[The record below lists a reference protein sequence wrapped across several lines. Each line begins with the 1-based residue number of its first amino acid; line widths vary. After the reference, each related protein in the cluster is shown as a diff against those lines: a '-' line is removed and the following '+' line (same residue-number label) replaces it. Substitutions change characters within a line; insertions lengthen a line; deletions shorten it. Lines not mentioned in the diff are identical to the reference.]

1 MENTNQE
8 TIQEIVKLGRAG
20 LGPQAVPGG
29 NIPYVLVP
37 KGCEVKAVPELIFN
51 EHNPHPERIKGN
63 VTVLDPGSF
72 EEYFTLF
79 HDPNSRVFADEPSLK
94 ILAVLDYHGAGEG
107 GPRWG
112 QHRLTLSLRQ
122 SEEWKVWIGSNNK
135 QMTQQ
140 SLAEFLEQNSLD
152 VIKPNPA
159 DMMEIASDLQAT
171 TEVEFGSG
179 LRQQDGQVR
188 FKYTE
193 AVRATVGGGEVKVPE
208 RFTIQI
214 PAFIG
219 GERVPM
225 DALLRFRC
233 KEGKLT
239 FWYTLVRPEEVIRSA
254 FIAARNSIA
263 SELGITIINGVPGN

>member
-1 MENTNQE
+1 MDNLTDQA
-8 TIQEIVKLGRAG
+8 IQKIADMARSGM
-20 LGPQAVPGG
+20 GPQMAPGANVPF
-29 NIPYVLVP
+29 VLVP
-37 KGCEVKAVPELIFN
+37 LGYKAEVMPELIWN
-51 EHNPHPERIKGN
+51 DHAPKPERIKGN

-72 EEYFTLF
+72 TQYYTLF
-79 HDPNSRVFADEPSLK
+79 NDPNSRVFADETTLK
-94 ILAVLDYHGAGEG
+94 VLAVLDYHGAGEG
-107 GPRWG
+107 SPRWG
-112 QHRLTLSLRQ
+112 QHRLTLGLRQ
-122 SEEWKVWIGSNNK
+122 SEEWKIWAGHSNK

-140 SLAEFLEQNSLD
+140 SFAEFLEQNSLD
-152 VIKPNPA
+152 VTKPTPA

-193 AVRATVGGGEVKVPE
+193 AVRATVGGGQVSVPE

-214 PAFIG
+214 PAFVG

-225 DALLRFRC
+225 DALLRFRV

-239 FWYTLVRPEEVIRSA
+239 FWYTLVRPEEVIRNA
-254 FIAARNSIA
+254 FIEARNAIA
-263 SELGITIINGVPGN
+263 KDLGITIINGVPA